1 MAIKKYSNFK
11 KSEKW
16 VKNIKEYKRLLLL
29 EKYALET
36 YCTTSG

>member
-11 KSEKW
+11 KSEKC
-16 VKNIKEYKRLLLL
+16 VKNIREYKRLLLP
-29 EKYALET
+29 ENVALET